1 MESRLNF
8 DNGYLNPIS
17 LNDSVFIQSLFLD
30 KDIKSYY
37 IVRDD
42 IARNM
47 KAFVPYLVVCNEKK
61 QGINYVIY
69 NSIGQK
75 VGFITAE
82 LVRIQSINDVAWNI
96 GYAVAP
102 QYRGQGYATGALNVL
117 SEYLFRSF
125 SILTLSLDICMSNKV
140 SQHVAEKCGYE
151 IPAEPG
157 KRIGYIDPEHVEMG
171 MRLKWFR
178 IKSDKRAIL
187 FKRAI
192 ESACVKD
199 FHSTISYY
207 KAALDEVCQK
217 GSPFTDAQIYSNLGM
232 SYSSLGQYNEAFR
245 CLKKAQALGLNNPS
259 IEREL
264 LWLKNNVGLF

>member
-1 MESRLNF
+1 MESRINF
-8 DNGYLNPIS
+8 GNGYLLPVS
-17 LNDSVFIQSLFLD
+17 LNDSEYIQSLFLD
-30 KDIKSYY
+30 EDIKSYY

-42 IARNM
+42 IAKNM
-47 KAFVPYLVVCNEKK
+47 RAFVPYLVVCNEKK
-61 QGINYVIY
+61 HGVNYVIY
-69 NSIGQK
+69 NTIGQK

-82 LVRIQSINDVAWNI
+82 LVRIQSINDIAWNI

-102 QYRGQGYATGALNVL
+102 QYREQGYATGALNAL
-117 SEYLFRSF
+117 SDYLFSSF

-140 SQHVAEKCGYE
+140 SQRVAEKCGYE

-178 IKSDKRAIL
+178 IKSDKRATL

-192 ESACVKD
+192 ESAHIKD
-199 FHSTISYY
+199 FHSAIRYY
-207 KAALDEVCQK
+207 KAALNEICQN

-245 CLKKAQALGLNNPS
+245 CLKKAQTLGLNNPS